1 MTVHADDLGL
11 DRRAA
16 HHVLFGGLAVA
27 LALLFQGTSLVL
39 AHHGRPLDMIRL
51 LRPDGTP
58 SSAGYDGAFFL
69 ALAQDPLEGPRTVA
83 ALDAPLI
90 RARRIGFP
98 LAAWALAPVA
108 GGPARA
114 LLLVLALSTVATL
127 WILQSFAFSNSVHP
141 VLCCAVAL
149 ALPLAVSTE
158 LVTAEVL
165 ATALIIGAAAAE
177 RGRRDVLA
185 VALLAAAC
193 LTKELAV
200 LAVVA
205 FVICHLRTRAL
216 ARAAFFATALIP
228 LALWHL
234 HLVAHL
240 GGVPAGGRRLT
251 MNTFGGRGFVGQI
264 SVSAAQLL
272 AGVNVAKAAGLVLAV
287 SWFVVGAVLAF
298 RLVWTRVT
306 PGSALACLGGLL
318 VLVLS
323 RGAPAYAY
331 DEIFNF
337 GRQLFLLPVGMFVV
351 FFLEHQ
357 SLSRNARLVV
367 AAWLIAGA
375 ALGAAWW
382 GHQIWALRMAVPR

>member
-1 MTVHADDLGL
+1 MTVHADDSGTH
-11 DRRAA
+11 RRAA
-16 HHVLFGGLAVA
+16 RYVLFGGLAVA
-27 LALLFQGTSLVL
+27 LALLFQGASLVV

-51 LRPDGTP
+51 LRPDSTP
-58 SSAGYDGAFFL
+58 SVAGYDGAFFL
-69 ALAQDPLEGPRTVA
+69 ALAQDPLAGPRTVA

-114 LLLVLALSTVATL
+114 LLLVLALATMATIGL
-127 WILQSFAFSNSVHP
+127 LQSSAFANRVHP
-141 VLCCAVAL
+141 ALCCAVAL

-165 ATALIIGAAAAE
+165 ATALILGAAAAE
-177 RGRRDVLA
+177 RGRHDAVA

-193 LTKELAV
+193 LSKELAI

-205 FVICHLRTRAL
+205 FVICHLRARAL
-216 ARAAFFATALIP
+216 ARAASYATALVP

-240 GGVPAGGRRLT
+240 GGVPAGGSQLAMLT
-251 MNTFGGRGFVGQI
+251 LGGRGFVGQI
-264 SVSAAQLL
+264 GVSAAQLL
-272 AGVNVAKAAGLVLAV
+272 AGMHVAKATGLLLTVT
-287 SWFVVGAVLAF
+287 WFVAGAFSALW
-298 RLVWTRVT
+298 LVWARAT

-318 VLVLS
+318 ALVLS
-323 RGAPAYAY
+323 RGAPFYAY

-351 FFLEHQ
+351 FFVEHQ
-357 SLSRNARLVV
+357 GLSRRARFAV
-367 AAWLIAGA
+367 AAWLIVGA
-375 ALGAAWW
+375 VLGAAWW
-382 GHQIWALRMAVPR
+382 GHQIWMLRMAVPR